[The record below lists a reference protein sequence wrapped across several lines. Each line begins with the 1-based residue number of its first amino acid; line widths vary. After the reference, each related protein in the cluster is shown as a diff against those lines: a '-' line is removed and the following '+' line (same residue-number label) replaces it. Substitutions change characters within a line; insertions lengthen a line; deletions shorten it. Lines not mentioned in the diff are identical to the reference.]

1 MGSTQKL
8 WNPFLDVYKSLN
20 LCGMSLPRSSTK
32 MSSNSLYCPIEYEL
46 SMFTYVN
53 FVQEMNKIEAYKQT
67 KRDPQEL
74 VDALKK
80 RFMVSLDI

>member
-8 WNPFLDVYKSLN
+8 WKPFLDVYKSLN

-32 MSSNSLYCPIEYEL
+32 MSSNSLYCPIEYEW

>member
-32 MSSNSLYCPIEYEL
+32 MSSNSLYCPIEYEW

-53 FVQEMNKIEAYKQT
+53 FV
-67 KRDPQEL
+67 
-74 VDALKK
+74 
-80 RFMVSLDI
+80 

>member
-8 WNPFLDVYKSLN
+8 WKPFLD
-20 LCGMSLPRSSTK
+20 
-32 MSSNSLYCPIEYEL
+32 
-46 SMFTYVN
+46 
-53 FVQEMNKIEAYKQT
+53 EMNKIEAYKQT

-80 RFMVSLDI
+80 RFMAN